1 MSTLESFRR
10 VAGERFANAFV
21 FRGAGGGV
29 ADGDRSLLPPAE
41 DATDAFR
48 FDDGLRDRSFRGIRS
63 VFDSSS
69 RTKLPEGCL
78 RDGRNQRKCAAD
90 DRAALC
96 ATYVKTMKEGT
107 LGLRSTDR
115 RLSESLLN
123 E

>member
-1 MSTLESFRR
+1 MSTFESFRR
-10 VAGERFANAFV
+10 VAGERFADAFV
-21 FRGAGGGV
+21 FRGGGGGV
-29 ADGDRSLLPPAE
+29 AEGDRSLLPPAE

-48 FDDGLRDRSFRGIRS
+48 FDDGLRDRNFRGMRS

-78 RDGRNQRKCAAD
+78 RNSAISENPQGM
-90 DRAALC
+90 LPVVP
-96 ATYVKTMKEGT
+96 TYVKTMKEGT